1 MMSTVFKIA
10 TAAMVCAISMNAF
23 ALCSANDVTVNFD
36 HNIVVQRDAP
46 VGTVL
51 ATLTTRNPIKCDP
64 EGQQIGYDGS
74 WFIQLSGANADY
86 GASPLAN
93 VRATVVP
100 GIGIRWKNFSS
111 TTGTSEFVSRMKL
124 NNASWRRGILQNGVS
139 TFTDTFELIKTST
152 TPLTGSIPALTLNME
167 YSTPVSNN
175 IQRLPLYKYIFS
187 PMNISTASCQIEDK
201 NLNINMGIALLP
213 KFNGVGSTQNS
224 VTFSIP
230 LICSEQTAVNVTLD
244 NVSPLADPAN
254 GVLGLN
260 SNSTAKGLGIQLKYN
275 DAPVQFGKLIKYGT
289 AASPGEVVN
298 IPFKAAYYMTSANAQ
313 SGSVSATASFTMTY
327 R

>member
-1 MMSTVFKIA
+1 MMSTGLKIA
-10 TAAMVCAISMNAF
+10 TAAACCALSWNAL
-23 ALCSANDVTVNFD
+23 ALCTANDVAVNVEQ
-36 HNIVVQRDAP
+36 NIVVQRDAP

-51 ATLTTRNPIKCDP
+51 ATIVTSNPMTCDP
-64 EGQQIGYDGS
+64 QGQQSGYDGS
-74 WFIQLSGANADY
+74 WFIQLSGTNADY

-93 VRATVVP
+93 VRATEVP

-111 TTGTSEFVSRMKL
+111 TTQSSEFVTRMNL
-124 NNASWRRGILQNGVS
+124 NNASWRRGILQDGVS

-152 TPLTGSIPALTLNME
+152 TPATGSIPAMTINME

-175 IQRLPLYKYIFS
+175 VKRLPLYKYLFS
-187 PMNISTASCQIEDK
+187 PINISTASCQIEDK

-213 KFNGVGSTQNS
+213 KFNGVGSTQNP
-224 VTFSIP
+224 VAFSIP
-230 LICSEQTAVNVTLD
+230 LICDAQTAVNVTLD

-260 SNSTAKGLGIQLKYN
+260 SSSTAQGLGIQLKYN
-275 DAPVQFGKLIKYGT
+275 DAPVQFGTLINYGT
-289 AASPGEVVN
+289 TTSPGEVVN
-298 IPFKAAYYMTSANAQ
+298 IPFRAAYYMTSANAR

>member
-1 MMSTVFKIA
+1 MSTVMKIA
-10 TAAMVCAISMNAF
+10 TAAVGSAISLNAF
-23 ALCSANDVTVNFD
+23 ALCSANDVAVNVD
-36 HNIVVQRDAP
+36 RNIVVQRDAP

-51 ATLTTRNPIKCDP
+51 ATITTVNPMTCDP

-74 WFIQLSGANADY
+74 WFIQLSGTNADY

-93 VRATVVP
+93 VRATEVP

-111 TTGTSEFVSRMKL
+111 TTQSSEFVTRMNL

-152 TPLTGSIPALTLNME
+152 TPATGSIPALTLNME

-175 IQRLPLYKYIFS
+175 IKRLPLYKYIFS
-187 PMNISTASCQIEDK
+187 PMNISTASCQIQDK

-213 KFNGVGSTQNS
+213 KFNGVGSTQNP

-230 LICSEQTAVNVTLD
+230 LICGEQTAVNVTLD
-244 NVSPLADPAN
+244 NVSPLADAAN

-260 SNSTAKGLGIQLKYN
+260 SSSTAKGLGSQLKYN

-289 AASPGEVVN
+289 TTSPGEVVN
-298 IPFKAAYYMTSANAQ
+298 IPFKAAYYMTSANAR
-313 SGSVSATASFTMTY
+313 SGSVSATASFTLTY

>member
-1 MMSTVFKIA
+1 MSTVMKIA
-10 TAAMVCAISMNAF
+10 TAAVGSVISLNAF
-23 ALCSANDVTVNFD
+23 ALCSANDVAVNVD
-36 HNIVVQRDAP
+36 RNIVVQRDAP

-51 ATLTTRNPIKCDP
+51 ATITTVNPMTCDP

-74 WFIQLSGANADY
+74 WFIQLSGTNADY

-93 VRATVVP
+93 VRATEVP
-100 GIGIRWKNFSS
+100 GIGWKNFSS
-111 TTGTSEFVSRMKL
+111 TTQSSEFVTRMNL

-152 TPLTGSIPALTLNME
+152 TPATGSIPALTLNME

-175 IQRLPLYKYIFS
+175 IKRLPLYKYIFS
-187 PMNISTASCQIEDK
+187 PMNISTASCQIQDK

-213 KFNGVGSTQNS
+213 KFNGVGSTQNP

-230 LICSEQTAVNVTLD
+230 LICGEQTAVNVTLD
-244 NVSPLADPAN
+244 NVSPLADAAN

-260 SNSTAKGLGIQLKYN
+260 SSSTAKGLGIQLKYN

-289 AASPGEVVN
+289 TTSPGEVVN
-298 IPFKAAYYMTSANAQ
+298 IPFKAAYYMTSANAR
-313 SGSVSATASFTMTY
+313 SGSVSATASFTLTY

>member
-1 MMSTVFKIA
+1 MSTGLKIA
-10 TAAMVCAISMNAF
+10 TAAAGCALSCNAF
-23 ALCSANDVTVNFD
+23 ALCTANDVAVNVD
-36 HNIVVQRDAP
+36 RNIVVQRDAP

-51 ATLTTRNPIKCDP
+51 ATIVTSNPMTCDP
-64 EGQQIGYDGS
+64 QGQQIGYDGS
-74 WFIQLSGANADY
+74 WFIQLSGTNADY

-93 VRATVVP
+93 VRATEVP

-111 TTGTSEFVSRMKL
+111 TTQSSEFVTRMNL
-124 NNASWRRGILQNGVS
+124 NNASWRRGILQDGVS

-152 TPLTGSIPALTLNME
+152 TPATGSIPALTLNME

-175 IQRLPLYKYIFS
+175 VKRLPLYKYLFS
-187 PMNISTASCQIEDK
+187 PINISTASCQIEDK

-213 KFNGVGSTQNS
+213 KFNGVGSTQNP
-224 VTFSIP
+224 VAFSIP
-230 LICSEQTAVNVTLD
+230 LICDAQTAVNVTLD

-260 SNSTAKGLGIQLKYN
+260 SSSTAQGLGIQLKYN
-275 DAPVQFGKLIKYGT
+275 DVPVQFGTLINYGT
-289 AASPGEVVN
+289 TTSPGEVVN
-298 IPFKAAYYMTSANAQ
+298 IPFRAAYYMTSANAR

>member
-1 MMSTVFKIA
+1 MSTVMKIA
-10 TAAMVCAISMNAF
+10 TAAVGSAISLNAF
-23 ALCSANDVTVNFD
+23 ALCSANDVAVNVD
-36 HNIVVQRDAP
+36 RNIVVQRDAP

-51 ATLTTRNPIKCDP
+51 ATITTVNPMTCDP

-74 WFIQLSGANADY
+74 WFIQLSGTNADY

-93 VRATVVP
+93 VRATEVP

-111 TTGTSEFVSRMKL
+111 TTQSSEFVTRMNL

-152 TPLTGSIPALTLNME
+152 TPATGSIPALTLNME

-175 IQRLPLYKYIFS
+175 IKRLPLYKYIFS
-187 PMNISTASCQIEDK
+187 PMNISTASCQIQDK

-213 KFNGVGSTQNS
+213 KFNGVGSTQNP

-230 LICSEQTAVNVTLD
+230 LICGEQTAVNVTLD
-244 NVSPLADPAN
+244 NVSPLADAAN

-260 SNSTAKGLGIQLKYN
+260 SSSTA
-275 DAPVQFGKLIKYGT
+275 
-289 AASPGEVVN
+289 
-298 IPFKAAYYMTSANAQ
+298 
-313 SGSVSATASFTMTY
+313 
-327 R
+327 

>member
-1 MMSTVFKIA
+1 MSTVFKIS
-10 TAAMVCAISMNAF
+10 TAAMCSAISLNAF
-23 ALCSANDVTVNFD
+23 ALCSANDVAVNFD
-36 HNIVVQRDAP
+36 NNIIVQRDAP

-51 ATLTTRNPIKCDP
+51 ATITTSNAMQCDP
-64 EGQQIGYDGS
+64 EGQVIGYDGS
-74 WFIQLSGANADY
+74 WFIQLSGTNADY
-86 GASPLAN
+86 GTSPLAN
-93 VRATVVP
+93 VRATEVQ

-111 TTGTSEFVSRMKL
+111 TTGTSEFVSRMSL

-152 TPLTGSIPALTLNME
+152 TPATGSIPALTLNME

-175 IQRLPLYKYIFS
+175 ITRLPLYKYIFS
-187 PMNISTASCQIEDK
+187 PINISTASCQIGDS
-201 NLNINMGIALLP
+201 NLNINMGIALMP
-213 KFNGVGSTQNS
+213 KFNGVGSIQNP

-260 SNSTAKGLGIQLKYN
+260 SSSTAKGLGIQLKYN
-275 DAPVQFGKLIKYGT
+275 DVPVQFGKLIKYGT
-289 AASPGEVVN
+289 TTSPGEVVN
-298 IPFKAAYYMTSANAQ
+298 IPFKAAYYMTSANAR
-313 SGSVSATASFTMTY
+313 SGSLSATASFTMTY
-327 R
+327 H